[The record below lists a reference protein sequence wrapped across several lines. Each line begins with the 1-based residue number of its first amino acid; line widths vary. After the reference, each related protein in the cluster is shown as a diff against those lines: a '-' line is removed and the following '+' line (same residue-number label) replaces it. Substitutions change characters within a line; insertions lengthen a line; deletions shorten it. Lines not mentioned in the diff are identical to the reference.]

1 MGVFPQYFCDFAGR
15 FAGHAIGDEEQPDLG
30 LMMSVFPPGV
40 TGYPWS
46 KLVVEQAL
54 LSARSAG
61 LPVAIMRLPRMA
73 IAAGTGYTQSGDIKV
88 RIAMAALDT
97 GLMPSGFRLQWT
109 EPVDTVSELLT
120 AISLNPRR
128 RHTVYHLCNPAPQT
142 WGLELADF
150 GFDLREVSYAEF
162 KRACQARG
170 PGGPLHGHWPLVDHF
185 ARYWFSA
192 GPPGRPAGLV
202 SAGPVSARAV
212 ENDAPDRPAWPGL
225 VTMTERSSSWIS
237 RQASWPYRR
246 PSASADADALRR
258 RAERIARR
266 LDIRFGDA
274 YPPELLEGLGRLA
287 AALRAPAARIR
298 ADRLAAISFELGR
311 KLTNRAALAREY
323 ASEPAIGREPVEQ
336 PVFVLGVNRA
346 GTAFLHRLLAQGPR
360 FWALY
365 PHELVHP
372 ALSSA
377 TLPSGTLLAGT
388 GEAGRRQYA
397 ADVLAASGIAGA
409 MEGFRPGE
417 PEEDFALLEDSFA
430 SWSYT
435 LRYHVPEYASWL
447 AGQDGAFAYGAHR
460 RTMQHLS
467 WQRGTRLG
475 AAPRQWL
482 LTTPF
487 HFAGLETLVATY
499 PDAIFIQTH
508 REPREDMPSWLGLTE
523 AVRALTAQPG
533 DPAAIGAEQLDF
545 MSRML
550 GQAARFR
557 AAYPE
562 IDRRFAD
569 VSYLDLTENP
579 VGTVAEIYRHFG
591 WVFDDETRAR
601 TERWQASQPAQH
613 QPAQHQ
619 AARGHA
625 EPGGRRS
632 LARYGLTGPQ
642 VDEAF
647 ARYAEFARANKVRLE

>member
-1 MGVFPQYFCDFAGR
+1 
-15 FAGHAIGDEEQPDLG
+15 
-30 LMMSVFPPGV
+30 
-40 TGYPWS
+40 
-46 KLVVEQAL
+46 
-54 LSARSAG
+54 
-61 LPVAIMRLPRMA
+61 
-73 IAAGTGYTQSGDIKV
+73 
-88 RIAMAALDT
+88 MAALDV
-97 GLMPSGFRLQWT
+97 GVMPSGFRLQWT
-109 EPVDTVSELLT
+109 EPVDTVSEILT

-128 RHTVYHLCNPAPQT
+128 RHAIYHLCNPAPQT

-170 PGGPLHGHWPLVDHF
+170 PRGPLHGHWPLVDHF
-185 ARYWFSA
+185 AGYWFSA
-192 GPPGRPAGLV
+192 GSQARPAGLV
-202 SAGPVSARAV
+202 SAGPVSARAA
-212 ENDAPDRPAWPGL
+212 ENDAPDRPGWPGL
-225 VTMTERSSSWIS
+225 VTMTARSSSWIS

-266 LDIRFGDA
+266 LDVRFGDA
-274 YPPELLEGLGRLA
+274 YPPELLEGLGQLAGALA
-287 AALRAPAARIR
+287 APEARIR

-323 ASEPAIGREPVEQ
+323 ASQPAIAREPVEQ
-336 PVFVLGVNRA
+336 PVFILGINRT
-346 GTAFLHRLLAQGPR
+346 GTTFLHRMLAQGPR

-365 PHELVHP
+365 PHELAHP
-372 ALSSA
+372 ALSSEA
-377 TLPSGTLLAGT
+377 PASGTQLAGT
-388 GEAGRRQYA
+388 GETGRRQYA
-397 ADVLAASGIAGA
+397 ADALAASGIAEA
-409 MEGFRPGE
+409 MAGIHPVDPGG
-417 PEEDFALLEDSFA
+417 PEEEFALLEDSFA

-447 AGQDGAFAYGAHR
+447 AGQDGAFAYGVHR

-475 AAPRQWL
+475 AVPRQWL
-482 LTTPF
+482 LKMPF
-487 HFAGLETLVATY
+487 HLAELETLVATY

-508 REPREDMPSWLGLTE
+508 REPREVMPSWLSLTE
-523 AVRALTAQPG
+523 AVRSLTAQPG

-601 TERWQASQPAQH
+601 TERWQASQPAQY

-619 AARGHA
+619 AVRGHA
-625 EPGGRRS
+625 EPGGRHS